1 MSKAPVEAIGG
12 WLKDDDPAMD
22 RRYRRLADIGSDS
35 LKAEHLA
42 YFEENLDRYFN
53 DRLIPDQG
61 VEEILEA
68 LRDHGGRP
76 ARWIDLGAGVTTLFW
91 SIGVNAPQR
100 VFACDLVPE
109 ALKVLSS
116 FKDSGRVPPCYT
128 DALALMARS
137 KAEFEAPRRAAWS
150 YHVFDCLNAW
160 RVPGEAE
167 GFDLVSVIG
176 CLGLASDPAGYETAF
191 RAAADNIAA
200 GGRLVGADW
209 IRSSMFVATE
219 GHDNRYLS
227 PVLTEGCAARLGLTR
242 LQVDRVQI
250 QGDPYYDAVIV
261 WAYSRG
267 D

>member
-1 MSKAPVEAIGG
+1 MSETPVEAVGG
-12 WLKDDDPAMD
+12 WLKDADPAMD
-22 RRYRRLADIGSDS
+22 RRYRRLADIDS
-35 LKAEHLA
+35 ASFMAEHLS
-42 YFEENLDRYFN
+42 YFEDYLDRYFN

-61 VEEILEA
+61 AEELLGT
-68 LRDHGGRP
+68 LRDHGGQP
-76 ARWIDLGAGVTTLFW
+76 DRWIDLGAGVTTLFW

-100 VFACDLVPE
+100 IFACDLVPE

-116 FKDSGRVPPCYT
+116 FKVSGMVPPCYN
-128 DALALMARS
+128 DALALMARPRT
-137 KAEFEAPRRAAWS
+137 EFDATRRAAWS

-160 RVPGEAE
+160 QIPGEAA

-191 RAAADNIAA
+191 RAAADNLAS

-209 IRSSMFVATE
+209 IRSSIFVASE

-227 PVLTEGCAARLGLTR
+227 PALTEGCAARLGLKR
-242 LQVDRVQI
+242 LQVDRVPI
-250 QGDPYYDAVIV
+250 KGDPYYDAVIV
-261 WAYSRG
+261 WAFARN